1 MAEQGDHRS
10 HKQGDLNVLLGG
22 IDLLFQAA
30 AFLNHYACISE
41 QEMCGG
47 QRTTLGVSPHLLP
60 CLRDG
65 LLLSIAAYAR
75 VASP

>member
-1 MAEQGDHRS
+1 MAERGNHRS

-30 AFLNHYACISE
+30 EFLNHYACICE

-47 QRTTLGVSPHLLP
+47 QRTTLGVGPYL
-60 CLRDG
+60 CL
-65 LLLSIAAYAR
+65 
-75 VASP
+75 V

>member
-1 MAEQGDHRS
+1 MTLFWESSVLLKLVDLMAERGNHRS

-30 AFLNHYACISE
+30 EFLNHYACICE

-47 QRTTLGVSPHLLP
+47 QRTTLGVGPYL
-60 CLRDG
+60 CL
-65 LLLSIAAYAR
+65 
-75 VASP
+75 V